1 MEFSAS
7 QIAQFLNG
15 EVFGN
20 PDVTVS
26 GLSKIEHG
34 EKGTLSFLANPKY
47 TEFLY
52 TTEASIV
59 IINNSFVPE
68 HEVKATLVKVED
80 AYGAFARLLEIYDQY
95 RQNSL
100 LGISSL
106 AFIHPSAKIGEDVY
120 IGEFAVIAA
129 NTVIG
134 KGTKIYPQVY
144 LGDGSSVGE
153 DSILNPGVKIYHAC
167 VIGSRCILHAGVIV
181 GGDGFGF
188 AQQEGVDYKKVPQI
202 GNVIIEDDVEIGSNS
217 TVDRATLGSTIIRN
231 GVKLDNLVQIAHN
244 CIVGEHTVFAAQSGI
259 AGSSTIGS
267 FCQVGGQVGIIGHLK
282 IADNVKIAGQSGVS
296 NSLAKEGAIIMGSP
310 AIDIGLYRK
319 ASVGFRKLPDIMKR
333 LDLLEKK
340 LKELENKD

>member
-59 IINNSFVPE
+59 IISNSFVPE

-100 LGISSL
+100 IGISSL
-106 AFIHPSAKIGEDVY
+106 SFIHPTAKIGEDVY
-120 IGEFAVIAA
+120 IGEFAVISA
-129 NTVIG
+129 NAVIG

-144 LGDGSSVGE
+144 VGDGTTVGE
-153 DSILNPGVKIYHAC
+153 DTILNPGVKIYHAC
-167 VIGSRCILHAGVIV
+167 VIGNRCILHAGVVI

-202 GNVIIEDDVEIGSNS
+202 GNVIIEDEVEIGSNS
-217 TVDRATLGSTIIRN
+217 TVDRATLGSTLIKK

-244 CIVGEHTVFAAQSGI
+244 CVIGEHTVFAAQSGI
-259 AGSSTIGS
+259 AGSSSIGG
-267 FCQVGGQVGIIGHLK
+267 FCQVGGQVGITGHLK
-282 IADNVKIAGQSGVS
+282 IPDNVKIAAQSGVS
-296 NSLAKEGAIIMGSP
+296 NSLLKEGAIVMGSP
-310 AIDIGLYRK
+310 VMEIGHYRK
-319 ASVGFRKLPDIMKR
+319 STVGFRKLPDIMKR

-340 LKELENKD
+340 LEQLEIKD

>member
-52 TTEASIV
+52 TTDASIV
-59 IINNSFVPE
+59 IISNSFVPE
-68 HEVKATLVKVED
+68 HDVKATLVKVDD

-95 RQNSL
+95 RQDSL
-100 LGISSL
+100 TGISSL
-106 AFIHPSAKIGEDVY
+106 SFIHPSAKIGEDVY
-120 IGEFAVIAA
+120 IGEFAVISA
-129 NTVIG
+129 NAVIG

-144 LGDGSSVGE
+144 VGDGTSIGE
-153 DSILNPGVKIYHAC
+153 NTILNPGVKIYHAC
-167 VIGSRCILHAGVIV
+167 VIGSRCILHGGVVI

-202 GNVIIEDDVEIGSNS
+202 GNVIIEDEVEIGSNS
-217 TVDRATLGSTIIRN
+217 TVDRATLGSTLIKK

-244 CIVGEHTVFAAQSGI
+244 CVVGEHTVFAALSGMS
-259 AGSSTIGS
+259 GSSSIGR
-267 FCQVGGQVGIIGHLK
+267 FCQVGGQVGIAGHLK
-282 IADNVKIAGQSGVS
+282 VPDNVKIAGQSGVS
-296 NSLAKEGAIIMGSP
+296 NSLLKEGSIVMGSP
-310 AIDIGLYRK
+310 VMEIGQYRK
-319 ASVGFRKLPDIMKR
+319 SIVGFRKLPDIMKR
-333 LDLLEKK
+333 LDSLEKK
-340 LKELENKD
+340 LKELGNKD

>member
-20 PDVTVS
+20 PEVTVS

-47 TEFLY
+47 TEFIY
-52 TTEASIV
+52 TTKASIV
-59 IINNSFVPE
+59 IVNNSFVPE
-68 HEVKATLVKVED
+68 HDVEATLVKVDD
-80 AYGAFARLLEIYDQY
+80 AYGGFAKLLEMYDLY
-95 RQNSL
+95 RKNSL
-100 LGISSL
+100 IGISSL

-120 IGEFAVIAA
+120 IGEFAVISA
-129 NTVIG
+129 NAVVG

-144 LGDGSSVGE
+144 LGDGTYVGE

-167 VIGSRCILHAGVIV
+167 VIGNRCILHAGVVI

-188 AQQEGVDYKKVPQI
+188 AQEGVDYKKVPQI
-202 GNVIIEDDVEIGSNS
+202 GNVILEDDVEIGSN
-217 TVDRATLGSTIIRN
+217 TTIDRATLGSTIIGK
-231 GVKLDNLVQIAHN
+231 GVKLDNLIQIAHN
-244 CIVGEHTVFAAQSGI
+244 VVIGEHTVMAAQSGVS
-259 AGSSTIGS
+259 GSATIGR
-267 FCQVGGQVGIIGHLK
+267 FCQIGGQVGITGHLK
-282 IADNVKIAGQSGVS
+282 IPDNVKIAGQSGIS
-296 NSLAKEGAIIMGSP
+296 NSLTKEGAIMMGSP
-310 AIDIGLYRK
+310 AFDIGQYRK
-319 ASVGFRKLPDIMKR
+319 AYVGFRKLPDIMKR

>member
-7 QIAQFLNG
+7 QIAQFLDG

-52 TTEASIV
+52 TTDASIV
-59 IINNSFVPE
+59 IISNSFVPE

-95 RQNSL
+95 RQDSL
-100 LGISSL
+100 TGISSL

-120 IGEFAVIAA
+120 IGEFAVISA
-129 NTVIG
+129 NAVIG

-144 LGDGSSVGE
+144 VGDGTSVGE
-153 DSILNPGVKIYHAC
+153 NTILNPGVKIYHAC
-167 VIGSRCILHAGVIV
+167 VIGSRCILHAGVVI

-202 GNVIIEDDVEIGSNS
+202 GNVIIEDEVEIGSNS
-217 TVDRATLGSTIIRN
+217 TVDRATLGSTLIKK

-244 CIVGEHTVFAAQSGI
+244 CVVGEHTVFAALSGMS
-259 AGSSTIGS
+259 GSSSIGR
-267 FCQVGGQVGIIGHLK
+267 FCQVGGQVGIAGHLK
-282 IADNVKIAGQSGVS
+282 VPDNVKIAGQSGVS
-296 NSLAKEGAIIMGSP
+296 NSLLKEGSIVMGSP
-310 AIDIGLYRK
+310 VMEIGQYRK
-319 ASVGFRKLPDIMKR
+319 SIVGFRKLPDIMKR
-333 LDLLEKK
+333 LDSLEKR
-340 LKELENKD
+340 LKELGNKD

>member
-52 TTEASIV
+52 TTDASIV
-59 IINNSFVPE
+59 IISNSFVPE

-95 RQNSL
+95 RQDSL
-100 LGISSL
+100 TGISSL

-120 IGEFAVIAA
+120 IGEFAVISA
-129 NTVIG
+129 NAVIG

-144 LGDGSSVGE
+144 VGDGTSIGE
-153 DSILNPGVKIYHAC
+153 NTILNPGVKIYHAC
-167 VIGSRCILHAGVIV
+167 VIGSRCILHGGVVI

-202 GNVIIEDDVEIGSNS
+202 GNVIIEDEVEIGSNS
-217 TVDRATLGSTIIRN
+217 TVDRATLGSTLIKK

-244 CIVGEHTVFAAQSGI
+244 CVVGEHTVFAALSGMS
-259 AGSSTIGS
+259 GSSSIGR
-267 FCQVGGQVGIIGHLK
+267 FCQVGGQVGIAGHLK
-282 IADNVKIAGQSGVS
+282 VPDNVKIAGQSGVS
-296 NSLAKEGAIIMGSP
+296 NSLLKEGSIVMGSP
-310 AIDIGLYRK
+310 VMEIGQYRK
-319 ASVGFRKLPDIMKR
+319 SIVGFRKLPDIMKR
-333 LDLLEKK
+333 LDSLEKK
-340 LKELENKD
+340 LKELGIKD

>member
-52 TTEASIV
+52 TTDASIV
-59 IINNSFVPE
+59 IISNSFVPE

-95 RQNSL
+95 RQDSL
-100 LGISSL
+100 TGISSL

-120 IGEFAVIAA
+120 IGEFAVISA
-129 NTVIG
+129 NAVIG

-144 LGDGSSVGE
+144 VGDGTSVGE
-153 DSILNPGVKIYHAC
+153 NTILNPGVKIYHAC
-167 VIGSRCILHAGVIV
+167 VIGSRCILHAGVVI

-202 GNVIIEDDVEIGSNS
+202 GNVIIEDEVEIGSNS
-217 TVDRATLGSTIIRN
+217 TVDRATLGSTLIKK

-244 CIVGEHTVFAAQSGI
+244 CVVGEHTVFAALSGMS
-259 AGSSTIGS
+259 GSSSIGR
-267 FCQVGGQVGIIGHLK
+267 FCQVGGQVGIAGHLK
-282 IADNVKIAGQSGVS
+282 VPDNVKIAGQSGVS
-296 NSLAKEGAIIMGSP
+296 NSLLKEGSIVMGSP
-310 AIDIGLYRK
+310 VMEIGQYRK
-319 ASVGFRKLPDIMKR
+319 SIVGFRKLPDIMKR
-333 LDLLEKK
+333 LDSLEKK
-340 LKELENKD
+340 LKELGNKD